1 VTTLETELRDL
12 GAHLDHP
19 VGDGIVAAVRDE
31 LTLPAPTPLDDSR
44 DRRPSRAG
52 RNLLFAAAA
61 LIAGAIV
68 VTAALLASGGGG
80 RDDGQQAHPTVPS
93 TAPRPTTTT
102 APPVLALG
110 LDQARTAVQFPIRV
124 PQGLTVPAQV
134 LVDRRIAGGL
144 VALRYPAFTLVELPT
159 PANASV
165 AEVTSAEAGS
175 RAHPMVVRGQ
185 PALWITGTPEIGYVD
200 RDRALH
206 RAPTRA
212 GSALVWVENG
222 VTYRIEGFRY
232 QSSAM
237 AMADALA

>member
-1 VTTLETELRDL
+1 MSLETDLRDL
-12 GAHLDHP
+12 GAYLDHP
-19 VGDGIVAAVRDE
+19 AGAAIADAVRAELTPPAPLPLDRPVRAPRRRRVLLLVAALLVVVLAVPVAAVV
-31 LTLPAPTPLDDSR
+31 L
-44 DRRPSRAG
+44 
-52 RNLLFAAAA
+52 
-61 LIAGAIV
+61 
-68 VTAALLASGGGG
+68 GGGG
-80 RDDGQQAHPTVPS
+80 DAERLHAGPTTVSP

-102 APPVLALG
+102 RPPVIALG
-110 LDQARTAVQFPIRV
+110 LDQARAAVQFPIRV

-159 PANASV
+159 PADASV
-165 AEVTSAEAGS
+165 TEVTSADAGS

-185 PALWITGTPEIGYVD
+185 PALWITGTPELGYVD

-212 GSALVWVENG
+212 GNVLVWVEHG
-222 VTYRIEGFRY
+222 VTYRIEGFAY

-237 AMADALA
+237 AMANAMA

>member
-1 VTTLETELRDL
+1 MSLETDLRDL
-12 GAHLDHP
+12 GVHLDHP
-19 VGDGIVAAVRDE
+19 TGDGIAAAVRAE
-31 LTLPAPTPLDDSR
+31 LTQPAPAPLGR
-44 DRRPSRAG
+44 PVRAPRRR
-52 RNLLFAAAA
+52 RVLLLTAAA
-61 LIAGAIV
+61 LLVAV
-68 VTAALLASGGGG
+68 VTVPLAVVVLGGGG
-80 RDDGQQAHPTVPS
+80 GADPQHAAPTSVPP
-93 TAPRPTTTT
+93 TASRPTTTT
-102 APPVLALG
+102 RPPVVAVG
-110 LDQARTAVQFPIRV
+110 LDQARAAVQFPIRV

-165 AEVTSAEAGS
+165 TEVTSADAGS

-185 PALWITGTPEIGYVD
+185 PALWITGTPELGYVD

-212 GSALVWVENG
+212 GNVLVWVEHG
-222 VTYRIEGFRY
+222 VTYRIEGFTY

-237 AMADALA
+237 AMANALA

>member
-1 VTTLETELRDL
+1 MALETDLRDL
-12 GAHLDHP
+12 GAHLDLP
-19 VGDGIVAAVRDE
+19 AGDGIVDAVRAE
-31 LTLPAPTPLDDSR
+31 LTHPASASMEGRPG
-44 DRRPSRAG
+44 RRRSHTRRLA
-52 RNLLFAAAA
+52 LLATAA
-61 LIAGAIV
+61 LVVAAIV
-68 VTAALLASGGGG
+68 VAATVVGFGGTDAGD
-80 RDDGQQAHPTVPS
+80 RPQAHPTVPS

-102 APPVLALG
+102 SPPVVALG

-144 VALRYPAFTLVELPT
+144 VALRYPAFTLVELST

-165 AEVTSAEAGS
+165 TEVTSADAGS
-175 RAHPMVVRGQ
+175 RADPMVVRGQ

-212 GSALVWVENG
+212 GNALVWVEHG

>member
-1 VTTLETELRDL
+1 MSLETDLRDL

-19 VGDGIVAAVRDE
+19 SGDRIAAAVREAMTDAGPVPVGRPVR
-31 LTLPAPTPLDDSR
+31 PARAP
-44 DRRPSRAG
+44 RRRI
-52 RNLLFAAAA
+52 LLLAAAA
-61 LIAGAIV
+61 LLVVVLAVPVAIAR
-68 VTAALLASGGGG
+68 LGGG
-80 RDDGQQAHPTVPS
+80 DDGARPQAHPTVPS

-102 APPVLALG
+102 IPPVVALG

-144 VALRYPAFTLVELPT
+144 VALQYPAFTLVELPT

-165 AEVTSAEAGS
+165 TEVTSADAGS
-175 RAHPMVVRGQ
+175 TAHPMVVRGQ

-200 RDRALH
+200 QARTLH

-212 GSALVWVENG
+212 GSALVWVEHG

>member
-1 VTTLETELRDL
+1 MGLETELRDL

-19 VGDGIVAAVRDE
+19 TGDGIVAALREE
-31 LTLPAPTPLDDSR
+31 LTHPAPGPVDARR
-44 DRRPSRAG
+44 DRPPSRRRRIA
-52 RNLLFAAAA
+52 LLAAAA
-61 LIAGAIV
+61 LIVVAIAV
-68 VTAALLASGGGG
+68 PVAAVLLGDGGG
-80 RDDGQQAHPTVPS
+80 RDRPQARPTVPS
-93 TAPRPTTTT
+93 TMPRPTTTT
-102 APPVLALG
+102 VPPVVALG

-144 VALRYPAFTLVELPT
+144 VALRYPAFTLVELST
-159 PANASV
+159 PVNASV
-165 AEVTSAEAGS
+165 TEVTSADAGS

-212 GSALVWVENG
+212 GNVLVWVEHG

-237 AMADALA
+237 AMANDIA

>member
-1 VTTLETELRDL
+1 MSLETDLRDL

-19 VGDGIVAAVRDE
+19 PGDGIAAAVRAEVTHEPRGPIAD
-31 LTLPAPTPLDDSR
+31 AVR
-44 DRRPSRAG
+44 ARRPSRG
-52 RNLLFAAAA
+52 RRVVLLAAAVLVVVA
-61 LIAGAIV
+61 IAVSGV
-68 VTAALLASGGGG
+68 VVVSGSRGEGD
-80 RDDGQQAHPTVPS
+80 RAQAHPTVPS

-102 APPVLALG
+102 IPPVVALG
-110 LDQARTAVQFPIRV
+110 LEQARTAVQFPIRV

-144 VALRYPAFTLVELPT
+144 VALQYPAFTLVELPT

-165 AEVTSAEAGS
+165 TEVTSADAGS
-175 RAHPMVVRGQ
+175 TAHPMVVRGQ

-200 RDRALH
+200 QARTLH

-212 GSALVWVENG
+212 GNALVWVEHG